1 MPEAAIGE
9 RRYPTKA
16 AREEAV
22 RDILCRHSVG
32 AVVDQEEDDL
42 LLRDL
47 LDMHP
52 KAAEKVGP
60 GVAHFRVSRT
70 PRGNHKGPEAV
81 HVNEDPTADRLLLLP
96 PTSRVPEPHAVGARG
111 PRT

>member
-1 MPEAAIGE
+1 M
-9 RRYPTKA
+9 
-16 AREEAV
+16 
-22 RDILCRHSVG
+22 
-32 AVVDQEEDDL
+32 VDQEEDDL